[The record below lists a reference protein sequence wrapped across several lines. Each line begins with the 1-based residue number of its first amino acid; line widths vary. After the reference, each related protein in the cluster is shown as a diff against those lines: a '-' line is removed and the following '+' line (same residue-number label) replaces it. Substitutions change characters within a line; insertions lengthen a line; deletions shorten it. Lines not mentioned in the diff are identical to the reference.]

1 MSFATTRRRFLALIS
16 SLAVSSRLERTAIA
30 DTEANARKETS
41 SSDPSQDPS
50 HVLWYKQSASKW
62 VDALPIGNGR
72 LGAMVFGGA
81 PQERIALN
89 EDTLWSG
96 YPKDWNNPAA
106 PKSLP
111 RVRKLVLEDKNYH
124 GADEECHKMQGPFN
138 QNYEPLGDLLLD
150 FDHVGDVTG
159 YRRELDLDSAIATT
173 IYQVNGCRYT
183 REIFA
188 SHPSQL
194 IIMRLKSSEKGR
206 LNFGLR
212 WKSQLQASSAPGNAN
227 QMLLKGK
234 APSQS
239 DPNYKNSPNPVQY
252 DDSAGKG
259 MYFAAVLEVHSTDGP
274 LEQHDDGT
282 ISIQNASAVVLLIGM
297 ATGYRGYSVLPDR
310 SAAEVVAL
318 ASHPIASVRNISY
331 EQLRRKHSTDHR
343 ALYRRVELSLGG
355 KAGAD
360 TLPTDERVR
369 QHGDSIEPSL
379 LTLYFNYSRYLLIAS
394 SRVGSQPANLQGIWN
409 EEVRPP
415 WSSNWTS
422 NINVQMNYWHAE
434 TCNLAE
440 CHLPLFEMTRELS
453 VNGRITAQTN
463 YGAPGWVSHHNID
476 LWRQSGPVGDY
487 VAAPTWAN
495 FAMSGPW
502 LCAHL
507 WEHYEFSKDPTFL
520 RETAYPIMKG
530 SAEFCL
536 NWLIDDGNGGLT
548 TCPSVST
555 ENLFLAQDGKPA
567 SVSAGCTLDLNFIRE
582 LFGNVA
588 QAANL
593 LNLDAAFASQLRSA
607 LQKLPPYKVGRFGQL
622 QEWSED
628 FAENEPGHRHMSH
641 LYGVYPGAQITPHR
655 QPNFMGPAR
664 KSLERRLAHGGG
676 ATGWSCLWAICL
688 WSRFCDGN
696 MALESLRKLLQTNT
710 GINLFNIDFWD
721 KKYLFQIDANLGA
734 AGAIAEMLLQS
745 HDGEVAFL
753 PALPNA
759 WREGSVYGLRARG
772 ALEVSM
778 SWKERAIDS
787 ATVRALRGGHHVFC
801 APKGQQITGVE
812 VEPERQAKKI
822 LFKAGDNGR
831 AELEVT
837 SDRSYTFHFS
847 QA

>member
-1 MSFATTRRRFLALIS
+1 LNLATTRRRFLALIS
-16 SLAVSSRLERTAIA
+16 SLAVSSRFERTAIA
-30 DTEANARKETS
+30 DTEQNAPSETS
-41 SSDPSQDPS
+41 SSDPS

-72 LGAMVFGGA
+72 LGAMVFGGV

-111 RVRKLVLEDKNYH
+111 RVRKLVLEEKNYH

-138 QNYEPLGDLLLD
+138 QNYEPLGDLLID
-150 FDHVGDVTG
+150 FDHSGDVTR

-173 IYQVNGCRYT
+173 IYEVNGCRYT

-194 IIMRLKSSEKGR
+194 IIMCLQSSEKGR
-206 LNFGLR
+206 LNFRLR
-212 WKSQLQASSAPGNAN
+212 WKSQLRASSAPGKAN

-259 MYFAAVLEVHSTDGP
+259 MYFAAVLEVHSTDGH
-274 LEQHDDGT
+274 LKQHDDGT
-282 ISIQNASAVVLLIGM
+282 LSIQNASAVVLLIGM
-297 ATGYRGYSVLPDR
+297 ATGYRTYSVLPDR
-310 SAAEVVAL
+310 SAAEVIAL
-318 ASHPIASVRNISY
+318 ASGPIASVRNIFY
-331 EQLRRKHSTDHR
+331 EQLREKHITDHR
-343 ALYRRVELSLGG
+343 ALYRRVEFTLGG
-355 KAGAD
+355 TAGAD
-360 TLPTDERVR
+360 TLPTDERVK

-379 LTLYFNYSRYLLIAS
+379 LMLYFNYSRYLLIAS

-440 CHLPLFEMTRELS
+440 CHLPLFEMTRDLS

-507 WEHYEFSKDPTFL
+507 WEHYQFSKDSVFL
-520 RETAYPIMKG
+520 REAAYPIMKG

-536 NWLIDDGNGGLT
+536 SWLIDDGNGSLT

-555 ENLFLAQDGKPA
+555 ENLFLAQDAEPA
-567 SVSAGCTLDLNFIRE
+567 SVSAGCTLDLNFMRE

-588 QAANL
+588 QAADL

-641 LYGVYPGAQITPHR
+641 LYAVYPASQITPHR
-655 QPNFMGPAR
+655 QANFMGPAR

-688 WSRFCDGN
+688 WARFCDGD
-696 MALESLRKLLQTNT
+696 MALASLRKLLQTNT

-759 WREGSVYGLRARG
+759 WREGSVHGLRARG

-778 SWKERAIDS
+778 SWKEGAIDS

-812 VEPERQAKKI
+812 LEPQRQSNKI
-822 LFKAGDNGR
+822 PFKTSDNGR
-831 AELEVT
+831 AELELT
-837 SDRSYTFHFS
+837 ADRSYHFHFS
-847 QA
+847 KA

>member
-1 MSFATTRRRFLALIS
+1 
-16 SLAVSSRLERTAIA
+16 
-30 DTEANARKETS
+30 
-41 SSDPSQDPS
+41 
-50 HVLWYKQSASKW
+50 
-62 VDALPIGNGR
+62 
-72 LGAMVFGGA
+72 MVFGGV

-96 YPKDWNNPAA
+96 YPRDWNNPAA

-111 RVRKLVLEDKNYH
+111 RVRKLVLEDKDYH
-124 GADEECHKMQGPFN
+124 GADEESHKMQGPFN
-138 QNYEPLGDLLLD
+138 QNYEPLGDLLID
-150 FDHVGDVTG
+150 FDHSGDVTG

-173 IYQVNGCRYT
+173 SYEVDGCRYT

-206 LNFGLR
+206 LDFGLR
-212 WKSQLQASSAPGNAN
+212 WKSQLQASSAPGETN
-227 QMLLKGK
+227 QVILKGK

-239 DPNYKNSPNPVQY
+239 DPNYKNSPDPVQY
-252 DDSAGKG
+252 DGSPGKG
-259 MYFAAVLEVHSTDGP
+259 MYFASVLEVHSNDGH
-274 LEQHDDGT
+274 LEQHDGGT
-282 ISIQNASAVVLLIGM
+282 LSIQHATAVVLLIGM

-310 SAAEVVAL
+310 SAAEVIAL
-318 ASHPIASVRNISY
+318 ASRPIASVRNVSY
-331 EQLRRKHSTDHR
+331 EQLRKDHITDYR
-343 ALYRRVELSLGG
+343 ALYRRVELNLSE
-355 KAGAD
+355 KAGVD
-360 TLPTDERVR
+360 TPPTDERVK

-379 LTLYFNYSRYLLIAS
+379 LMLYFNYSRYLLIAS

-434 TCNLAE
+434 TSNLAE

-476 LWRQSGPVGDY
+476 LWRQSGAVGDY

-507 WEHYEFSKDPTFL
+507 WEHYLFSKDPVFL
-520 RETAYPIMKG
+520 REMAYPIMKG

-536 NWLIDDGNGGLT
+536 SWLIDDGNGGLT

-555 ENLFLAQDGKPA
+555 ENLFLAKDGKAA

-582 LFGNVA
+582 LFGNVV
-588 QAANL
+588 QAAEL
-593 LNLDAAFASQLRSA
+593 LNLDVAFASRLHSA

-622 QEWSED
+622 QEWSDD

-641 LYGVYPGAQITPHR
+641 LYGIYPGAQITPHR
-655 QPNFMGPAR
+655 QANFMEPAR

-688 WSRFCDGN
+688 WARFCDGN
-696 MALESLRKLLQTNT
+696 MALNSLRKLLQTNT

-759 WREGSVYGLRARG
+759 WREGFVHGLRARG

-778 SWKERAIDS
+778 SWKGGAIFS
-787 ATVRALRGGHHVFC
+787 ASVRALRGGHHVFC
-801 APKGQQITGVE
+801 APKGQRITRVE
-812 VEPERQAKKI
+812 LKPQRQPKKI
-822 LFKAGDNGR
+822 PFKAGENGR
-831 AELEVT
+831 AEFEVT
-837 SDRSYTFHFS
+837 ADRSYNFYFS
-847 QA
+847 QV